1 MDKPQFT
8 REQRFKW
15 GRYQWFVEPRNLGTD
30 RLSAGLVTFEPGA
43 RQDYHQH
50 NREEQVLYVISGS
63 GLHWQDEVEK
73 RIGRGDILHIP
84 QYSRHRVHNDSDE
97 PLVFLIVYAPVM
109 QHLPLKGDFSPVP
122 DGPEGPVAPD
132 PAVAPAP
139 EDGFLSPELVR
150 TIREFMVPMS
160 EALDLSLTLLDREGN
175 FVLKTDNHPEFCRL
189 MAEAAADNFCIRRL
203 KEVLLDAAP
212 GEGGLQ
218 PLQFACCNKIAST
231 IVPIVHEGRVQAW
244 IKCGEIFLSEEDKE
258 EALARAAELGALCG
272 QPAARMR
279 LAGQAIPVERI
290 SVLHTASAAILS
302 AAASIVNLGIMN
314 RRQKELTRAQL
325 AQANLEKS
333 LQEADLKILQAQVAP
348 HFLFNTLSTIAQ
360 AAYLEGAD
368 KAGELAWHL
377 SDLLRF
383 TLRKTERLISLN
395 EELELLTHY
404 ISIQAERFGDRLA
417 FEVRADEEA
426 GPALVP
432 CMLLQPLVENS
443 IIHGFSGDK
452 KSGRVSVRVS
462 LKDGRVKAS
471 VSDDG
476 CGFDLSALQARTDK
490 IGLHSSRLRLE
501 HYFGQEAAFTIKS
514 APGSGTSIEMS
525 FPAAAGG
532 KP

>member
-15 GRYQWFVEPRNLGTD
+15 GRYQWFVEPRDLGTD
-30 RLSAGLVTFEPGA
+30 RLSAGLITFEPGA
-43 RQDYHQH
+43 RQDYHRH
-50 NREEQVLYVISGS
+50 NREEQVLYVVSGS
-63 GLHWQDEVEK
+63 GLHWQDNVEK
-73 RIGRGDILHIP
+73 RIGPGDILHIP
-84 QYSRHRVHNDSDE
+84 QYSRHCVHNDSDQ

-109 QHLPLKGDFSPVP
+109 QHLSLQGA
-122 DGPEGPVAPD
+122 APD
-132 PAVAPAP
+132 PKAVFPPDPQEGEA
-139 EDGFLSPELVR
+139 EEGFLGPELVR

-160 EALDLSLTLLDREGN
+160 EALDLSLTLLDRAGN
-175 FVLKTDNHPEFCRL
+175 FVLKTDNHPEFCRH
-189 MAEAAADNFCIRRL
+189 MAGAAADNFCIGRL
-203 KEVLLDAAP
+203 KEALLAAAP
-212 GEGGLQ
+212 GKGAPR
-218 PLQFACCNKIAST
+218 PLQFACCNNIAST
-231 IVPIVHEGRVQAW
+231 IVPIVHEGEVQAW

-258 EALARAAELGALCG
+258 ETLARAAELALLCG
-272 QPAARMR
+272 QSEERLR
-279 LAGQAIPVERI
+279 LACQNIPVERI

-383 TLRKTERLISLN
+383 TLRKTERLISLD
-395 EELELLTHY
+395 EELELLMHY
-404 ISIQAERFGDRLA
+404 ISIQRERFGDRLT
-417 FEVRADEEA
+417 FEVRAEEEA
-426 GPALVP
+426 GQAMLP

-443 IIHGFSGDK
+443 IIHGFSGEK
-452 KSGRVSVRVS
+452 KQGRISVRVR
-462 LKDGRVKAS
+462 LRDGLVKAT

-476 CGFDLSALQARTDK
+476 CGFDVSTLRARTDK

-501 HYFGQEAAFTIKS
+501 HYFGPAASFVVKS
-514 APGSGTSIEMS
+514 APGRGASIEMS
-525 FPAAAGG
+525 FPANQEV